1 MRFYTQNVVEGKRV
15 TVVQRQVWRPD
26 DDRIIRGASIQGR
39 AIVDLEGGG
48 RSHGLVL
55 VPLVPLGQLAPLV
68 AVVFERSTG
77 RFVAVDV
84 PRDGKP

>member
-1 MRFYTQNVVEGKRV
+1 MRFYTQNIVEGKRV
-15 TVVQRQVWRPD
+15 TVVQRQVWLPD
-26 DDRIIRGASIQGR
+26 DDRIIRGASVQGR

-55 VPLVPLGQLAPLV
+55 VPLVPLGTLAPLV

-84 PRDGKP
+84 PREDAK